1 LLKLKIKT
9 SYNQMPKPANS
20 KLRNFK
26 ALSVAVVLAML
37 VVGAGVY
44 TGIAQADKF
53 DEKIDQLQ
61 DQNSGYQNQ
70 VQELTAE
77 AESYQDAINKLESQI
92 NGLQQ
97 QIVANQKASDKLAAE
112 IKAKEAELAYQKD
125 VLGQSIKAMYLEGQM
140 SLVEMLAAS
149 RDISD
154 FVNKEV
160 SRNAVQNKIKTLVD
174 EITQLKI
181 TLEQKQRELDARIKD
196 QKNQQAELNAAQDEQ
211 AQLLSYTVDQK
222 AAFNAK
228 ISKNKNKIADLY
240 RQQALENIRRFGGSG
255 GQLGGGG
262 YPWGYAKCIHTGQV
276 DGWCPNYDWAVGGSV
291 YNWTTG
297 GYGFRNCTDWVS
309 YRVGVQTGRYV
320 PSGLGNARQW
330 DDRAPGYGFTVSST
344 PRDGAAAVSNYG
356 YYGHVM
362 YVEKVNGDG
371 TITVSDYN
379 RAGTGKYDVNV
390 ISPSGL
396 VFVYF

>member
-1 LLKLKIKT
+1 MPRHTKSRIRNIKSLAT
-9 SYNQMPKPANS
+9 VLM
-20 KLRNFK
+20 L
-26 ALSVAVVLAML
+26 AVMI
-37 VVGAGVY
+37 VGGGIY
-44 TGIAQADKF
+44 TGIARADKF
-53 DEKIDQLQ
+53 DEKIDNLK
-61 DQNSGYQNQ
+61 DQNSSYQSQ
-70 VQELTAE
+70 VDELTAE
-77 AESYQDAINKLESQI
+77 ADSYQDAINKLEAQI

-112 IKAKEAELAYQKD
+112 IKAKEAELEHQKD
-125 VLGQSIKAMYLEGQM
+125 VLGESIKAMYLEGQI
-140 SLVEMLAAS
+140 STLEILAAS

-154 FVNKEV
+154 FVNKQV

-181 TLEQKQRELDARIKD
+181 TLEQKQRELDARIQE
-196 QKNQQAELNAAQDEQ
+196 QKSQQTELNDAQDEQ
-211 AQLLSYTVDQK
+211 ARLLSYTVDQK
-222 AAFNAK
+222 TAFNAK
-228 ISKNKNKIADLY
+228 ISKNKNRIADLY

-262 YPWGYAKCIHTGQV
+262 YPWGFAKCIHTGQV
-276 DGWCPNYDWAVGGSV
+276 DGWCPNYDWSVGGSV
-291 YNWTTG
+291 YNWNTG
-297 GYGFRNCTDWVS
+297 GYGFRNCTDWVAW
-309 YRVGVQTGRYV
+309 RVRTNGGHV

-330 DDRAPGYGFTVSST
+330 DDRAPGYGYTVSST

-362 YVEKVNGDG
+362 FVEKVNGDG